1 MIFSD
6 IWKEDWLESEK
17 YMEYKKPSQQEL
29 TIVLK
34 KQVIYN
40 ILEAELLEQTH
51 WK

>member
-6 IWKEDWLESEK
+6 MWKENLLESEK
-17 YMEYKKPSQQEL
+17 YMEYEKPSKQEL

-40 ILEAELLEQTH
+40 ILEAEFLEQTH